1 MARILAIDFGTKRTG
16 IAVTDPAQI
25 IATGLDTIDTSKVL
39 TYLEGYFKK
48 EAVEKIV
55 VGEPKQLDGK
65 PSAIAPQVNAF
76 VKQLGQKFPAIPVVR
91 YDERFTSKMAFQ
103 AMIDGGLGKKQRQNK
118 GLVDKVSAVI
128 LLQSYMDFANRGY

>member
-1 MARILAIDFGTKRTG
+1 MAIDFGTKRTG

-25 IATGLDTIDTSKVL
+25 IATGLDTIDTAKVL
-39 TYLEGYFKK
+39 SYLEGYLKK
-48 EAVEKIV
+48 EVVEKIV

-103 AMIDGGLGKKQRQNK
+103 AMIDGGLGKKQRQDK